1 MSNNRKYHVN
11 ETYFDVID
19 SEVKSYWLGFLYAD
33 GYIRERVNGNSLELK
48 LSQLDIGHL
57 ELLKECIES
66 SHKINL
72 SVGKTKGKSGKEHFS
87 HMASLSMYSNRLVES
102 IKKQGFHSRKTF
114 TIDKPNIKEEYY
126 RHFIRGFFDGDGC
139 CYLRDG
145 KIASYNF
152 ACASPNLKQFIVEE
166 LNKNSIHT
174 NFYNSLTIDIGRY
187 QSVIKLYH
195 YLYDNSTIYLKRK
208 KDKGDQFMEYFN
220 EKKNLG
226 VYSFQDDFVHIEREW
241 SEEEINIVKSY
252 VNKIPLTYLSFSILP
267 HKSRNQIHRLCKKL
281 NIKNDKRMSRKLY
294 EEYCINNN
302 IQPYGPPLLNDP
314 HIPER

>member
-126 RHFIRGFFDGDGC
+126 RHFIRGFFDGDG
-139 CYLRDG
+139 L
-145 KIASYNF
+145 SYNSQF
-152 ACASPNLKQFIVEE
+152 FNL
-166 LNKNSIHT
+166 
-174 NFYNSLTIDIGRY
+174 
-187 QSVIKLYH
+187 
-195 YLYDNSTIYLKRK
+195 
-208 KDKGDQFMEYFN
+208 
-220 EKKNLG
+220 
-226 VYSFQDDFVHIEREW
+226 
-241 SEEEINIVKSY
+241 
-252 VNKIPLTYLSFSILP
+252 
-267 HKSRNQIHRLCKKL
+267 
-281 NIKNDKRMSRKLY
+281 
-294 EEYCINNN
+294 
-302 IQPYGPPLLNDP
+302 
-314 HIPER
+314 